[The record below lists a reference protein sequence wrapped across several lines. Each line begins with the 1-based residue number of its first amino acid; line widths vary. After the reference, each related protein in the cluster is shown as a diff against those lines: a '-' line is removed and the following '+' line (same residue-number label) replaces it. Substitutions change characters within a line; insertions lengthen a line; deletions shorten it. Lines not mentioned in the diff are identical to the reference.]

1 MNNID
6 TIMQLIDWRSSKED
20 QKKGIDMAKEVKCI
34 KAFFQP
40 SGPGYNK
47 SVWENCAAVIC
58 SRSDEELKPYI
69 SDMLMWLEDL
79 NWPGAEKVLQRLLSF
94 AEVSVLAL
102 TIEHTIPALIAIDE
116 TSWLMSI
123 ARLLEHQKLRQ
134 ALHDDT
140 VNVLSEYIVN

>member
-47 SVWENCAAVIC
+47 SVWENCAAIIC